1 MEKSMCNLNAVF
13 VVNLPRGLILEFI
26 TASLA
31 IKLESTCQ
39 SYQPMVWLSA
49 QDQINAQL
57 EETMVEMVTK
67 NLLAVQFA
75 KKVVGKIVE
84 DTTRMDEL
92 LIYEAFII
100 NWQTILKYPKTQ
112 SSMSPLFWTKELK
125 FLS

>member
-26 TASLA
+26 TVSLA

-49 QDQINAQL
+49 QDQINAQS

-84 DTTRMDEL
+84 DTTSMDEL

-100 NWQTILKYPKTQ
+100 KFANN
-112 SSMSPLFWTKELK
+112 TKIPQNSIIHIPS
-125 FLS
+125 FLD

>member
-1 MEKSMCNLNAVF
+1 
-13 VVNLPRGLILEFI
+13 
-26 TASLA
+26 
-31 IKLESTCQ
+31 
-39 SYQPMVWLSA
+39 
-49 QDQINAQL
+49 
-57 EETMVEMVTK
+57 MVEMVTK

-84 DTTRMDEL
+84 DTTHMDEL

-112 SSMSPLFWTKELK
+112 SSMSPLFCTKELK